1 MVSKM
6 KWLKN
11 LESIALSKEP
21 GECPIC
27 KSKNTDYGFTMVVKE
42 TNMGFG
48 AIWCND
54 CHNGYH
60 ISRIKIEKDM
70 KLQSVPEGIKYT

>member
-1 MVSKM
+1 M

-11 LESIALSKEP
+11 LESLAVNNEP
-21 GECPIC
+21 GKCPIC
-27 KSKNTDYGFTMVVKE
+27 DSKNTDYGFSVVVE
-42 TNMGFG
+42 ESSMGFG

-54 CHNGYH
+54 CHNGYY
-60 ISRIKIEKDM
+60 ISRVKIEKGM

>member
-1 MVSKM
+1 M
-6 KWLKN
+6 KWIKN
-11 LESIALSKEP
+11 LESIALNNEA

-27 KSKNTDYGFTMVVKE
+27 KSKNTDYGFTVVLAE
-42 TNMGFG
+42 SDMGYG

-60 ISRIKIEKDM
+60 ISRCKIENGM
-70 KLQSVPEGIKYT
+70 KIQNVPTNINFRN